1 MRGRLIAMVALL
13 VLVAGCGGGTSDLVY
28 PPDKISFAATDDGW
42 RLGLLHFPPTGEP
55 LDTEPLVLCHGI
67 ITTSITYYQGDRY
80 GLAPVLAALGYDV
93 WLVNLRGRYPSDRPA
108 ANPEKNFG
116 WTIDDYINHDLPAVL
131 AHVLEKT
138 GAKRVTWIGH
148 SMGGMIVYAYQGT
161 RDDAR
166 IARIIAIASPIRFA
180 DYCDEL
186 KDLARGLGRKFD
198 RDSALRL
205 RIAGRFY
212 QPFSEHRLFENYLLL
227 VANLDN
233 IDPVLWKR
241 FVSDGVS
248 DVSGGVL
255 QHISACALDDSFKS
269 FDGAIDYRR
278 AMSNIQEPM
287 LLLAGSVDK
296 LGPATAVKPALD
308 LVGSQ
313 DKTYRE
319 FGRAN
324 GQSVEYG
331 HLDLVIGDHARR
343 EVDPV
348 IIEWLRS
355 HR

>member
-1 MRGRLIAMVALL
+1 MRGRLIAVVALL
-13 VLVAGCGGGTSDLVY
+13 LLLVGCGGGASELVY
-28 PPDKISFAATDDGW
+28 PPEKTSFATTDDGW
-42 RLGLLHFPPTGEP
+42 RLGLLHFPPTGKP
-55 LDTEPLVLCHGI
+55 LNTEPLVLCHGI
-67 ITTSITYYQGDRY
+67 VTTSITYYQGDQY

-108 ANPEKNFG
+108 ANPDKAYG
-116 WTIDDYINHDLPAVL
+116 WTIDDYINHDVPAVL
-131 AHVLEKT
+131 THVLEKT
-138 GAKRVTWIGH
+138 GARRVTWIGH
-148 SMGGMIVYAYQGT
+148 SMGGMTLYAYQGT
-161 RDDAR
+161 HRDAR

-186 KDLARGLGRKFD
+186 KDLARGLGQKFD
-198 RDSALRL
+198 KDSALHL
-205 RIAGRFY
+205 RIASRFY
-212 QPFSEHRLFENYLLL
+212 QPFSEKRFFESYLLL

-233 IDPVLWKR
+233 IEPVLWKR

-248 DVSGGVL
+248 DVSGGVV
-255 QHISACALDDSFKS
+255 QQISACALDDTFKS
-269 FDGAIDYRR
+269 VDGAIDYRR
-278 AMSNIQEPM
+278 EMSNIREPL
-287 LLLAGSVDK
+287 LLLAGSMDK

-324 GQSVEYG
+324 GQSVDYG
-331 HLDLVIGDHARR
+331 HLDLVVGDHARR

-348 IIEWLRS
+348 IIEWLAN